1 MPGSTNRLLTG
12 KRLARAFGPT
22 KPSPELGRLPYL
34 RVHIPKDAL
43 DLLVGQL
50 LSGRYYVLS
59 VLGYGGMSVVYKSKD
74 RSTKKILAIK
84 TLRMQGLSDELTV
97 KRFQREA
104 ETLTYLHHPNIVQI
118 YDYGTTRLG
127 QPFFVMDYYTGIDL
141 AHLLIECQHLDVDR
155 FGRIFFQVI
164 DAIDHAH
171 SKTLIHR
178 DLKPGNIMLIDSR
191 DGREFIKV
199 VDFGIAKFEE
209 EAQRLTRMGEV
220 WGSPIYMSPEQC
232 MGAPIDARSDV
243 YSLGIVMYEALLG
256 RVPFWGKNYVETMKM
271 QIGEPPPAFR
281 DLRPDLQISAKL
293 EAVIMK
299 AIQKDPDKRYQS
311 ISDLRKD
318 LEKILGTQKVKTR
331 PPTSEESKPQGVVV
345 NPDDVMRI
353 TGEKVRSLPPG
364 AYSTGETSR
373 PDEARSVGERA
384 RSQEMRRPSGEYGR
398 TTIDARE
405 LEPDTVVA
413 ARSSPSQELRM
424 SRTRM
429 LDSDRLHDGRQ
440 SRRESDSPWVKPLIV
455 FCIIAGVIFGV
466 VEGMRWYMQVK
477 APPVVPPGL
486 QQIPDSIPDS
496 DLIPA
501 DQFTPGLGD
510 SGTAGTEPVPKKQSK
525 GTQINQ
531 NKSPQ
536 GNQNKTPKTAKPG
549 TSSAGAHE
557 KGSR

>member
-1 MPGSTNRLLTG
+1 M
-12 KRLARAFGPT
+12 ARALGPGT
-22 KPSPELGRLPYL
+22 PSNELGRLPYF

-50 LSGRYYVLS
+50 LGGRYYVLS

-74 RSTKKILAIK
+74 RSTQKILAIK

-104 ETLTYLHHPNIVQI
+104 KTLTYLHHPNIVQI

-141 AHLLIECQHLDVDR
+141 AHVLIERQQLDVDR

-178 DLKPGNIMLIDSR
+178 DLKPGNIMLIDNRES
-191 DGREFIKV
+191 REFIKV

-243 YSLGIVMYEALLG
+243 YSLGIVMYEALMG

-271 QIGEPPPAFR
+271 QIGEPPPPFKEI
-281 DLRPDLQISAKL
+281 RPDLQIAAKL

-299 AIQKDPDKRYQS
+299 AIQKEPDKRYQT
-311 ISDLRKD
+311 IADLRKD
-318 LEKILGTQKVKTR
+318 LEKALGAPRVKTR
-331 PPTSEESKPQGVVV
+331 PAAKTGEESKPQGVIV
-345 NPDDVMRI
+345 NPAEVMRV
-353 TGEKVRSLPPG
+353 TGERARPAAPG
-364 AYSTGETSR
+364 AYSTGEPSR
-373 PDEARSVGERA
+373 PEDARSVVERS
-384 RSQEMRRPSGEYGR
+384 RSQELRRPSGEYLR
-398 TTIDARE
+398 PTDDSRQSA
-405 LEPDTVVA
+405 PDTVVA
-413 ARSSPSQELRM
+413 SRSSSQEIRM

-429 LDSDRLHDGRQ
+429 LDDKIGEHRQ
-440 SRRESDSPWVKPLIV
+440 QSDSPWLKRMIIFGL
-455 FCIIAGVIFGV
+455 IAGMMFGV
-466 VEGMRWYMQVK
+466 AEGVRWYMQVK
-477 APPVVPPGL
+477 APPVIPSGV

-496 DLIPA
+496 DLIP
-501 DQFTPGLGD
+501 
-510 SGTAGTEPVPKKQSK
+510 TEQQPKKEKAPGQAAQDKSGSASRSPTDPPDARTKKSVSGQGKQSAAP
-525 GTQINQ
+525 Q
-531 NKSPQ
+531 NKPAS
-536 GNQNKTPKTAKPG
+536 QNKPAQPAKPG
-549 TSSAGAHE
+549 KSG
-557 KGSR
+557 